1 MAKKDVASLTA
12 AQLKGKVVFVRVDF
26 NVPHKGATIT
36 DNNRIVAAIPTIKA
50 LVEKGARLILTSHL
64 GKIDFKKTPEEID
77 AAKKKGDLSIVVPEV
92 KKNLEAAL
100 GHAVNVTFCP
110 ATRGDVLKE
119 AVAAL
124 KDGDVLIMQ
133 NTRYEKGETKNDP
146 ALAAEWAAL
155 ADVYVNDAFGSD
167 HRKHV
172 STFGVPEILAKEH
185 KPTAV
190 GFLVEKEINS
200 LGRCVECPVD
210 GHPYVAVL
218 GGAKVSDKILVI
230 ESLLKKCDKILIG
243 GAMAYTF
250 LKALGHHVGNSLV
263 EDDQLDYAKKIY
275 ASGKIVLPEDNVVAA
290 VYPEDEKA
298 VGTTIDSDDIPDGQM
313 GLDVGPKT
321 QKLYASIIASAKTVF
336 WNGPMG
342 VSEVPAFA
350 NGTIAVC
357 KACAENEGAFTVIG
371 GGDSA
376 AAAKKLGYSKKFSHV
391 STGGGASLEL
401 IQNDGHLPGIDV
413 IEDK

>member
-1 MAKKDVASLTA
+1 MAKKDVKDIQVS
-12 AQLKGKVVFVRVDF
+12 GKVVFVRCDF

-36 DNNRIVAAIPTIKA
+36 DNNRIVAAIPTIA
-50 LVEKGARLILTSHL
+50 ELVKKGAKILLTSHL
-64 GKIDFKKTPEEID
+64 GKVDFKKTPEEIEEM
-77 AAKKKGDLSIVVPEV
+77 KKKGDLSIIVPELKAQLKKAVGHDV
-92 KKNLEAAL
+92 K
-100 GHAVNVTFCP
+100 VTFCP
-110 ATRGDVLKE
+110 ATHGEELAK
-119 AVAAL
+119 AVKGL
-124 KDGDVLIMQ
+124 KDGEIVLMQ

-146 ALAAEWAAL
+146 SLAKEWASLVDA
-155 ADVYVNDAFGSD
+155 YVNDAFGSD
-167 HRKHV
+167 HREHV
-172 STFGVPEILAKEH
+172 STYGVPELLSKEG

-190 GFLVEKEINS
+190 GFLVEKEIVS
-200 LGRCVECPVD
+200 LGRCVDCPKED
-210 GHPYVAVL
+210 HPYVAIL

-250 LKALGHHVGNSLV
+250 LKALGHNIGKSLV

-275 ASGKIVLPEDNVVAA
+275 GSGKIVLPVDNVVAPS
-290 VYPEDEKA
+290 YPEDESAK
-298 VGTTIDSDDIPDGQM
+298 GTVVDSDDLPEDQM
-313 GLDVGPKT
+313 GLDIGPKT
-321 QKLYASIIASAKTVF
+321 AENYASIISTAKTVF

-342 VSEVPAFA
+342 VSEIPAFA

-357 KACAENEGAFTVIG
+357 KAAAKNKKAFTVIG

-376 AAAKKLGYSKKFSHV
+376 AAAKKLGFDKDFSHV

-401 IQNDGHLPGIDV
+401 IQNDGHLPGIDI

>member
-1 MAKKDVASLTA
+1 MAKKDVESLTN
-12 AQLKGKVVFVRVDF
+12 LEGKVVFVRVDF

-36 DNNRIVAAIPTIKA
+36 DNNRIVAAIPTIATLLK
-50 LVEKGARLILTSHL
+50 KGAKLILASHL
-64 GKIDFKKTPEEID
+64 GKIDFKKTSEEIEQM
-77 AAKKKGDLSIVVPEV
+77 KKKGDLSIVLPEL
-92 KKNLEAAL
+92 KAQLEKAL
-100 GHAVNVTFCP
+100 GHEVVVKFSP
-110 ATRGDVLKE
+110 ATHGDELKA
-119 AVAAL
+119 AVASL
-124 KDGDVLIMQ
+124 KDGEVLLMQ

-146 ALAAEWAAL
+146 KLSAEWASL
-155 ADVYVNDAFGSD
+155 ADAYVNDAFGSD
-167 HRKHV
+167 HRKHA
-172 STFGVPEILAKEH
+172 STYGVPEILAKEG
-185 KPTAV
+185 KSTAV
-190 GFLVEKEINS
+190 GYLVEKEIKA
-200 LGRCVECPVD
+200 LGRCVECPKED
-210 GHPYVAVL
+210 HPYVAVL

-250 LKALGHHVGNSLV
+250 LKTLGHKIGNSLV

-275 ASGKIVLPEDNVVAA
+275 ASGKIVLPVDNIVASAYPTDESAKGTVV
-290 VYPEDEKA
+290 
-298 VGTTIDSDDIPDGQM
+298 DSDDIPEGTM
-313 GLDVGPKT
+313 GLDIGPKT
-321 QKLYASIIASAKTVF
+321 AELYASIIASAKTVF

-342 VSEVPAFA
+342 VSEIPAFA

>member
-1 MAKKDVASLTA
+1 MAKKDVRDLEVS
-12 AQLKGKVVFVRVDF
+12 GKVVFVRCDF

-36 DNNRIVAAIPTIKA
+36 DNNRIVAAIPTIA
-50 LVEKGARLILTSHL
+50 ELVNKGAKILLTSHL

-77 AAKKKGDLSIVVPEV
+77 AMKKKGDLSIIVPELKAQLEKAVGHEV
-92 KKNLEAAL
+92 K
-100 GHAVNVTFCP
+100 VTFCP
-110 ATRGDVLKE
+110 ATRGEELANAVKGLNNGEIVL
-119 AVAAL
+119 
-124 KDGDVLIMQ
+124 MQ

-146 ALAAEWAAL
+146 VLAKEWASL
-155 ADVYVNDAFGSD
+155 ADAYVNDAFGSD

-172 STFGVPEILAKEH
+172 STYGVPELLRSEG
-185 KPTAV
+185 KPTGV
-190 GFLVEKEINS
+190 GFLVEKEIVS
-200 LGRCVECPVD
+200 LGRCVECPEKD
-210 GHPYVAVL
+210 HPYVAIL

-250 LKALGHHVGNSLV
+250 LKALGHHIGTSLV

-275 ASGKIVLPEDNVVAA
+275 GSGKIVLPVDNVVAA
-290 VYPEDEKA
+290 AYPED
-298 VGTTIDSDDIPDGQM
+298 DSAKGQVVNSDEIPEGMM
-313 GLDVGPKT
+313 GLDIGPKT
-321 QKLYASIIASAKTVF
+321 SENYAKIIASAKTVF

-342 VSEVPAFA
+342 VSEIPAFA

-357 KACAENEGAFTVIG
+357 KAAAENEGAFTVIG

-376 AAAKKLGYSKKFSHV
+376 AAAKKLGFASKFSHV

-401 IQNDGHLPGIDV
+401 IQNDGHLPGIDI

>member
-1 MAKKDVASLTA
+1 MAKKDVAMLGDLS
-12 AQLKGKVVFVRVDF
+12 GKVVFVRVDF
-26 NVPHKGATIT
+26 NVPHSGATIT
-36 DNNRIVAAIPTIKA
+36 DDNRIVAAIPTIKA
-50 LVEKGARLILTSHL
+50 LLEKHGRLILTSHL
-64 GKIDFKKTPEEID
+64 GKIDFKKTPEEIEK
-77 AAKKKGDLSIVVPEV
+77 AKKKGDLSIVIADLKEH
-92 KKNLEAAL
+92 LEAAL
-100 GHAVNVTFCP
+100 GHEVKVSFCP
-110 ATRGDVLKE
+110 ATRGEELKA

-124 KDGDVLIMQ
+124 NDGDVLVMQ

-146 ALAAEWAAL
+146 ELAAEWASL

-167 HRKHV
+167 HRKHA
-172 STFGVPEILAKEH
+172 STYGVPEILAKAG

-190 GFLVEKEINS
+190 GYLVEKEINS
-200 LGRCVECPVD
+200 LGRCVECPAED
-210 GHPYVAVL
+210 HPYVAVL

-243 GAMAYTF
+243 GGMAYTF
-250 LKALGHHVGNSLV
+250 LKALGHKIGTSLC
-263 EDDQLDYAKKIY
+263 EDEQLDYAKKIY
-275 ASGKIVLPEDNVVAA
+275 ASGKIVLPTDNVVAA
-290 VYPEDEKA
+290 AYPETADATGE
-298 VGTTIDSDDIPDGQM
+298 VVSSDDIPDGMM
-313 GLDVGPKT
+313 GLDIGPKT
-321 QKLYASIIASAKTVF
+321 SAEYASIISSAKTVF

-342 VSEVPAFA
+342 VSEIPAFA

-401 IQNDGHLPGIDV
+401 IQNDGHLPGIDI
-413 IEDK
+413 IENA